1 MQGRKLDF
9 IRLKGEVKGRLPI
22 KALVDSGSTHTFVDP
37 KVVEKAGFS
46 KNEYNDNHCSEAKCS
61 SYSEESRLI
70 NLRSPV

>member
-9 IRLKGEVKGRLPI
+9 LRLKGEVKGRLPI

-46 KNEYNDNHCSEAKCS
+46 KN
-61 SYSEESRLI
+61 RQ
-70 NLRSPV
+70 